1 MTAQKAAFSDRLPT
15 IRATA
20 TRPAHNTVRTGA
32 AAAAADQQTAQN
44 EKPAADQTGAGFLQY
59 NTKKQHE
66 NGHTKTLKT
75 A

>member
-32 AAAAADQQTAQN
+32 AAADQQTAQN

-59 NTKKQHE
+59 KTKKQHE